1 MEIVD
6 WTNGVPRSPRFGD
19 VYHSTSGALAQ
30 ARHVFLG
37 GCGLPAA
44 WQGQP
49 QWRILET
56 GFGLGLNFLAAWQ
69 AWRDDPHRCGQ
80 LIFESVEAWPVAP
93 DDIRRAA
100 RAEGAAGGPVTQEGG
115 LAGEPADVLSAELT
129 AELADGLAAAP
140 NWSRGQGRVTL
151 PLAGGR
157 VMLVVEVGDIVTL
170 ANSRSW
176 QGHQDGGVLAND
188 RQDGNAE
195 PAATA
200 AGADVDTAPR
210 VDSIFLDG
218 FSPARNPAIWSPA
231 VLAALGGRAR
241 AGAGLATWTVA
252 AAVRRGLDEAGFD
265 LVRRPG
271 LPPKRHCLAGRRR
284 PGD

>member
-44 WQGQP
+44 WQGKP
-49 QWRILET
+49 HWRILET

-100 RAEGAAGGPVTQEGG
+100 RAEGAEDGPVAREGG
-115 LAGEPADVLSAELT
+115 LAGGPADALSA
-129 AELADGLAAAP
+129 AWADELADGLAAAP
-140 NWSRGQGRVTL
+140 PWSLGQGRVTL

-170 ANSRSW
+170 ANSRTW
-176 QGHQDGGVLAND
+176 QGRQDGVHAND
-188 RQDGNAE
+188 RQDGHAE
-195 PAATA
+195 P
-200 AGADVDTAPR
+200 AGADVATAPR

-241 AGAGLATWTVA
+241 AGTGLATWTVA
-252 AAVRRGLDEAGFD
+252 AAVRRGLEEAGFD